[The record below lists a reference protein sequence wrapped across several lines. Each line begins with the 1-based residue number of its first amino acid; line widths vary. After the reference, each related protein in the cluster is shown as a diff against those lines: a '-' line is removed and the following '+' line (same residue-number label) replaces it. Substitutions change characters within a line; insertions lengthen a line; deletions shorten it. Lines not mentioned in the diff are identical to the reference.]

1 MIHEIKDEK
10 IVGDTR
16 KIRHVVLI
24 NEDIM
29 SAFPGWYVTDF
40 KLGQSIQNDKGAYM
54 VSYNNVKMIKNK

>member
-29 SAFPGWYVTDF
+29 SAFPGWQVIDF
-40 KLGQSIQNDKGAYM
+40 KLGHSFQSEEGYM
-54 VSYNNVKMIKNK
+54 VSYNNVKMVKYK

>member
-10 IVGDTR
+10 IDGDTR

-24 NEDIM
+24 NQDIM

-40 KLGQSIQNDKGAYM
+40 KPGNSFRSEKGYM
-54 VSYNNVKMIKNK
+54 MSYNNVKMIKNK